1 MAMELSTSG
10 ILSRMFE
17 MMKGRFGPL
26 LGIWFVY
33 FAVQIAF
40 SIVFLMVIGASVFA
54 GGAIGDPAA
63 MAGLGVGMIVLML
76 VFYLVYLL
84 IYVASY
90 ASLTSMA
97 SPLHRPAFGDALY
110 AGVRSALPL
119 FGAMLL
125 LLVAYF
131 VVALVIGMITGL
143 LGTAGSTLFAIVLI
157 PALIYIGCRLSI
169 IFPLVAVDG
178 IRNPITAITRSWNMT
193 GGSVLGILGATLV
206 YLLIAVV
213 LFAVVFLPVFGSA
226 ATLVDPAAAMGT
238 MLFFFVGVVIVGI
251 VVSIMGA
258 ALAAAIHGGL
268 SDTSGGRLSET
279 FE

>member
-1 MAMELSTSG
+1 MEVSTSG

-17 MMKGRFGPL
+17 MMRGRFGPL

-40 SIVFLMVIGASVFA
+40 GIVFFLVVGASALA
-54 GGAIGDPAA
+54 GGALADPSA
-63 MAGLGVGMIVLML
+63 MAGIGVGMMVLLL

-97 SPLHRPAFGDALY
+97 SPLHRPAFGDALH

-119 FGAMLL
+119 FGAMVVLFF
-125 LLVAYF
+125 AYF
-131 VVALVIGMITGL
+131 VLAFVIGTIAGL
-143 LGTAGSTLFAIVLI
+143 LGTTGSTVFAILLI
-157 PALIYIGCRLSI
+157 PALIYVGCRLSVV
-169 IFPLVAVDG
+169 FPLIAVDG
-178 IRNPITAITRSWNMT
+178 IRNPITAITRSWSLT
-193 GGSVLGILGATLV
+193 SGSVLGILGATLV
-206 YLLIAVV
+206 YLLIAAA
-213 LFAVVFLPVFGSA
+213 LFAVVFLPMFGSA
-226 ATLVDPAAAMGT
+226 AMLTDPATAMGAAV
-238 MLFFFVGVVIVGI
+238 FFFFGMVIVAI

-268 SDTSGGRLSET
+268 SDTSGDRLSET